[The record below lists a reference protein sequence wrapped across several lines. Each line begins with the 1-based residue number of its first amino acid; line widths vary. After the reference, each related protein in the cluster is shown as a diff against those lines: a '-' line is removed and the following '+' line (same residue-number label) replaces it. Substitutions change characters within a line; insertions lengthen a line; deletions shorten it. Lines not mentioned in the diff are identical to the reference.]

1 MYAIVSLNTKLL
13 IYRIILY
20 SIIYCI
26 ISLHIMLY
34 YNMIYYAINPTST
47 SRPRVW
53 RFARKVSGNLQS
65 SIFKPPHRSYFFYQ
79 QLFFFNLWVNTA
91 DPGFEDLLEKC
102 LEIFNL
108 QSSNHPIRVK
118 KCLTELK
125 DFKLMGAYGSS
136 DPELNLFFVSP
147 LAAPGR
153 WHW

>member
-1 MYAIVSLNTKLL
+1 LPEKCLEI
-13 IYRIILY
+13 
-20 SIIYCI
+20 
-26 ISLHIMLY
+26 
-34 YNMIYYAINPTST
+34 
-47 SRPRVW
+47 
-53 RFARKVSGNLQS
+53 FNLQS
-65 SIFKPPHRSYFFYQ
+65 SNHPTGVKKKYQ
-79 QLFFFNLWVNTA
+79 QLKNFNLWVNTA